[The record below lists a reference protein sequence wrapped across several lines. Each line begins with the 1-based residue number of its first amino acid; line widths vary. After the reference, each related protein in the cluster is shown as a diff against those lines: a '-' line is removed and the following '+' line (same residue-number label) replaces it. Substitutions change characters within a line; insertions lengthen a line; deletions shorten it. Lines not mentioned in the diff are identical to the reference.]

1 VVYAGLGWTAD
12 QAGMDFLAGVEASM
26 NEVERGALIGTAAE
40 VAEALA
46 PYRGVDVLIGRIG
59 YDLPGP
65 EVVAGADE
73 PDRHRVGATV
83 GRSQRFWASRRGGFA
98 VRVGVVLP
106 DPPAM
111 VDAAVQAEAAGIFA
125 VLVEGP
131 PGTELVRAA
140 TVAAATHYIRVAVRL
155 DLGADDPVTLAEE
168 VAVVDNLANG
178 RLAVVAD
185 GVPAETQALFR
196 AALAGRTCAA
206 CASSRCPPSPRF
218 RCGPHRPSPTSPR

>member
-1 VVYAGLGWTAD
+1 
-12 QAGMDFLAGVEASM
+12 
-26 NEVERGALIGTAAE
+26 
-40 VAEALA
+40 
-46 PYRGVDVLIGRIG
+46 
-59 YDLPGP
+59 
-65 EVVAGADE
+65 
-73 PDRHRVGATV
+73 
-83 GRSQRFWASRRGGFA
+83 
-98 VRVGVVLP
+98 VVLP

-111 VDAAVQAEAAGIFA
+111 VEAAVQAEAAGIFA

-140 TVAAATHYIRVAVRL
+140 TVAAATRYIRVAVRL

-196 AALAGRTCAA
+196 AALAGEDVRGVRIQPLPAQPQVPMWPAPPVTDLASLTAA
-206 CASSRCPPSPRF
+206 AQGDTGWTSTAGVPVFVRGETDPAALVRRLAPPEVAGLAARF
-218 RCGPHRPSPTSPR
+218 LQSGP